1 MGLPFRW
8 SFVIPAA
15 ALWHPGTLKTFAFRW
30 QVERMSFGQT
40 QLGLRLQLL
49 FQLLEAR
56 TMTERRLISIV
67 NMGRHLE
74 ALARNALQHDA
85 RVPRCA
91 GHKMSWPND
100 DTAPLLA
107 SDSWLLAPCSSA
119 FQCHPGTC
127 KTPTIKMSLLRVAR
141 SQAASKITTK
151 EARGGGAKCL
161 VLLS

>member
-1 MGLPFRW
+1 
-8 SFVIPAA
+8 
-15 ALWHPGTLKTFAFRW
+15 
-30 QVERMSFGQT
+30 MSFGQT

-107 SDSWLLAPCSSA
+107 SDSWLLAPAPQLSSA
-119 FQCHPGTC
+119 TPGH
-127 KTPTIKMSLLRVAR
+127 
-141 SQAASKITTK
+141 
-151 EARGGGAKCL
+151 AKRQQ
-161 VLLS
+161 